1 MHVAMVFMDGS
12 KMSKSLGNLE
22 FVDRL
27 RKQHDPRAI
36 RLALIVNHYR
46 HEWEWTPEAMPKA
59 HKRLQS
65 WSQATAG
72 DGSAGIDEVRNAL
85 DDDLNVPAAIA
96 VLDDAAKSGHSVALA
111 SRLLGV
117 EI

>member
-1 MHVAMVFMDGS
+1 
-12 KMSKSLGNLE
+12 MSKSLGNLE

-27 RKQHDPRAI
+27 RKHHDPRAL
-36 RLALIVNHYR
+36 RLALIANHYR
-46 HEWEWTPEAMPKA
+46 REWEWTTDSMPRA
-59 HKRLQS
+59 HSRLEN
-65 WSQATAG
+65 WSLATQG
-72 DGSAGIDEVRNAL
+72 DGSAGIDQVRNAL
-85 DDDLNVPAAIA
+85 DDDLNVPDAIA

>member
-1 MHVAMVFMDGS
+1 
-12 KMSKSLGNLE
+12 
-22 FVDRL
+22 
-27 RKQHDPRAI
+27 
-36 RLALIVNHYR
+36 HYR

-59 HKRLQS
+59 HNRLQS
-65 WSQATAG
+65 WSQASAG
-72 DGSAGIDEVRNAL
+72 DGRAGIDDVRSAL

-96 VLDDAAKSGHSVALA
+96 VLDDAASSGHSVVAA

>member
-1 MHVAMVFMDGS
+1 MHVAMVFMNGS

-36 RLALIVNHYR
+36 RLALIANHYR
-46 HEWEWTPEAMPKA
+46 QEWEWTSEAMPNA
-59 HKRLQS
+59 HNRLQS
-65 WSQATAG
+65 WSQATKG
-72 DGSAGIDEVRNAL
+72 DGSACIEEVRNAL

-96 VLDDAAKSGHSVALA
+96 LLDDAAKSGHSVTLA

-117 EI
+117 DI